1 MSAPLR
7 LGRRVGVIDIGSNSV
22 RFVLFHVFGASFS
35 PTYNEKI
42 LAGLG
47 RDLRDT
53 GRLSESGKADTLAA
67 LRRFRH
73 LADARGL
80 SPVLIGATAALRD
93 ATDAPDFLAEVAA
106 ETGFHIQPISGESE
120 ARLAAAGVLAGDKR
134 SEGIACDLGGASLEL
149 VEVRDGKAGRGVSL
163 NLGPFQVVGDDLLGD
178 FDPDVQT
185 PLIDAALADAEVELS
200 GERTLHLVGG
210 AWRNLMTLH
219 QKRVGYP
226 LRVLQSYTLDADMA
240 GAFCRWAFGEGRE
253 EVLSA
258 PGVSA
263 RRRETLAYGAL
274 VLDRLI
280 HRFRPLR
287 VRVSASGLRE
297 GLVVEHLRTLRESR
311 SPLHDACRDLARG
324 NLQADGFARPLM
336 DFLEPVSMNFPRAF
350 DPDSESRLRVAACHM
365 AGMGKGFHPDYRAR
379 LVFEQVLY
387 APLPGLLHA
396 ERAYL
401 ANIMHATYTW
411 SHITPDE
418 ATLDL
423 LLTPEQRRCARIFGS
438 AVRLAVAACGRA
450 VELLPQLSLHMESG
464 TIALRARPG
473 FGDLVTPRVGKRLRI
488 LNGRLQVTDQEE
500 GV

>member
-1 MSAPLR
+1 MSAPQR

-67 LRRFRH
+67 LKRFRH
-73 LADARGL
+73 LVEARRL

-93 ATDAPDFLAEVAA
+93 ATDAAEFLEQVEA
-106 ETGFHIQPISGESE
+106 ETGFQIEPISGESE

-134 SEGIACDLGGASLEL
+134 SEGLACDLGGASLEL
-149 VEVRDGKAGRGVSL
+149 VEVASGKAGRGVSL

-178 FDPDVQT
+178 FDPEVQG
-185 PLIDAALADAEVELS
+185 PVIDAALARVDVDLGE
-200 GERTLHLVGG
+200 ERTLHLVGG

-226 LRVLQSYTLDADMA
+226 LRVLQSYTLDAA
-240 GAFCRWAFGEGRE
+240 TARGVCEWAYGRGRE

-258 PGVSA
+258 SGVSS
-263 RRRETLAYGAL
+263 RRRETLPYGAL
-274 VLDRLI
+274 VLERLI
-280 HRFRPLR
+280 LRFRPDR

-297 GLVVEHLRTLRESR
+297 GLVVEHLRDLREAR

-336 DFLEPVSMNFPRAF
+336 DFLQPVSGGFPKAF
-350 DPDSESRLRVAACHM
+350 GPEAESRLRIAACHM

-379 LVFEQVLY
+379 LVFEEVLY

-411 SHITPDE
+411 SHRTTE
-418 ATLDL
+418 EETLDH
-423 LLTPEQRRCARIFGS
+423 LLTPHQRHCARVFGS

-450 VELLPQLSLHMESG
+450 VELLPKLSLREGEKITLHAE
-464 TIALRARPG
+464 PG
-473 FGDLVTPRVGKRLRI
+473 FEDLVTPRVEKRLRI
-488 LNGRLQVTDQEE
+488 LNARVAGEE
-500 GV
+500 